1 MTNPRHKV
9 NPTLNLFKSRDVE
22 QVKRW
27 LSEGAEVN
35 GRNNKGNTALMNAAR
50 KGWVEAVEV
59 LLEAGAAVDLLNE
72 KGVGVN
78 MMVARGHSSICVD
91 KLIAAG
97 MDPFLRDDRD
107 RTGLMV
113 ATHPDVVR
121 SLVKLGLSVHDV
133 DKNGQGALHHLASL
147 EQYCPPAS
155 IETLLSL
162 GADLELRDNQG
173 NTPLLC
179 SGNQSSFKLFLEN
192 GARADA
198 FNNKKNGI
206 LHVIALHRFGIDPEV
221 SEIALNKGAD
231 PYLENHEGKLP
242 IDLFQAQLDKFYEA
256 HPAHQSFAYVVNLLQ
271 CAALNR
277 ATLPATALRRGGP
290 RL

>member
-1 MTNPRHKV
+1 MTNPRHKI

-27 LSEGAEVN
+27 LSEGADVN

-59 LLEAGAAVDLLNE
+59 LLDAGAAVDLLNE

-91 KLIAAG
+91 KLMAAG
-97 MDPFLRDDRD
+97 MDPFLRDDQD

-133 DKNGQGALHHLASL
+133 DKNGKGALHHLASL

-155 IETLLSL
+155 IEALLSL
-162 GADLELRDNQG
+162 GADLELRDDQG

-179 SGNQSSFKLFLEN
+179 SGHQNLFKSLLEN

-198 FNNKKNGI
+198 FNNKKNGV
-206 LHVIALHRFGIDPEV
+206 LHVIALHRLGIDPEV
-221 SEIALNKGAD
+221 SELALSKGAD

-242 IDLFQAQLDKFYEA
+242 IDLFQAHLDRLYEG
-256 HPAHQSFAYVVNLLQ
+256 HPVRPSFERVVNLLQ
-271 CAALNR
+271 CVALDR
-277 ATLPATALRRGGP
+277 ATIPATAVRQGGP